1 MNNLYA
7 VPLAELETYARTSA
21 SRGDIDS
28 LDNLAN
34 HKVFIF
40 SGTQDATVKPS
51 VVKSLETFYD
61 DLGVGTI
68 RTNFN
73 LAAAHAFPTLTYG
86 NPCTS
91 AYTPYI
97 SRCNYDGAGEALK
110 TLYGADLK
118 PPVAPIA
125 DNFVIM
131 EQNQFTGGRTPAA
144 LSLGPRAYLYVPTGC
159 QTSGANCKLHVAFHG
174 CQQYITVIQLQY
186 VENTGFNG
194 WAEANNI
201 LVLYPQAIA
210 SSFSPSNPNG
220 CWDWWGYL
228 SADYS
233 LQSGPQI
240 QFTKSI
246 IDHVLTNY

>member
-1 MNNLYA
+1 MNTIYNI
-7 VPLAELETYARTSA
+7 PLPELQTYARTSA
-21 SRGDIDS
+21 SRGAIDS

-40 SGTQDATVKPS
+40 SGTQDATVKPA
-51 VVKSLETFYD
+51 VVKSLETMYR
-61 DLGVGTI
+61 DLGVVDITS
-68 RTNFN
+68 NFN
-73 LAAAHAFPTLTYG
+73 LVAVHTFPTLTYG
-86 NPCTS
+86 NPCTG

-110 TLYGADLK
+110 TLYGDLK
-118 PPVAPIA
+118 PPVAPISS
-125 DNFVIM
+125 NFVIL
-131 EQNQFTGGRTPAA
+131 EQSLFTGGRTPAA

-159 QTSGANCKLHVAFHG
+159 QTSDANCRLHVAFHG

-186 VENTGFNG
+186 VEHTGFNG
-194 WAEANNI
+194 WAEANDI
-201 LVLYPQAIA
+201 LVLYPQAI
-210 SSFSPSNPNG
+210 SSTFSPSNPNG

-233 LQSGPQI
+233 LKSGPQI
-240 QFTKSI
+240 QFTKTI